1 MGMYFSRLKFRDMKK
16 AGLLPL
22 KGALQDY
29 AWGGYHYI
37 PNLLGLPAKAGQ
49 PVAELWMGTH
59 HRGKAAVVTAE
70 GEQPLDVWLTAHPE
84 ALGEKTRQQFGN
96 QLPFLFKVLD
106 VREMLS
112 IQTHPTKAQA
122 EAGYERENAAGIP
135 LDAPYRNFK
144 DRNHKPEIMVALTE
158 FWLLHGFRPLAEIA
172 QLLREV
178 PAFTPLQ
185 KDFADRDLKTLYQRI
200 MQMSQE
206 RVDAM
211 LEPLYQQLKAVPPQ
225 SKAQPGYWALRAM
238 NEQQGSSYDRGVFS
252 IYLFNLVQLQPGQGI
267 YQAAGIPHAYL
278 EGVNVELMANS
289 DNVFRGGLTPKHVD
303 VEQLLQHILLEPV
316 YPSRIEGDRIGD
328 YETAYPTSAPD
339 FQLNKIELPAN
350 ATYACQPSSVE
361 ILLLLQGKITVEG
374 HSYGR
379 GRIWV
384 APAGQPY
391 RFSAA
396 ASSVLY
402 KAFVP

>member
-1 MGMYFSRLKFRDMKK
+1 MRKT
-16 AGLLPL
+16 GLLPL

-59 HRGKAAVVTAE
+59 HRGKATVVTAE
-70 GEQPLDVWLTAHPE
+70 GEQPLDRWLTAHPE
-84 ALGEKTRQQFGN
+84 ALGEKTRQQFGD

-122 EAGYERENAAGIP
+122 EAGYERENAAGVP
-135 LDAPYRNFK
+135 LDAPHRNFK

-172 QLLREV
+172 QLLKEV
-178 PAFTPLQ
+178 TAFNPLQ
-185 KDFADRDLKTLYQRI
+185 SDFADGNLTMLYQRI
-200 MQMSQE
+200 MQMPQD
-206 RVDAM
+206 RVDA
-211 LEPLYQQLKAVPPQ
+211 LLAPLHKELKAKPPQ
-225 SKAQPGYWALRAM
+225 PKTKPGYWALRAM
-238 NEQQGSSYDRGVFS
+238 NKQQGSHYDRGVFS
-252 IYLFNLVQLQPGQGI
+252 IYLFNLVHLQPGQGI

-303 VEQLLQHILLEPV
+303 VEQLLQHIVLESV
-316 YPSRIEGDRIGD
+316 HPSRIEGDKIGD
-328 YETAYPTSAPD
+328 YEIAYPTSAPD
-339 FQLNKIELPAN
+339 FQLNKIELPAT
-350 ATYACQPSSVE
+350 ATYAHQPSSME
-361 ILLLLQGKITVEG
+361 ILLLIEG
-374 HSYGR
+374 EAKVGEKRFGR
-379 GRIWV
+379 GHIWI
-384 APAGQPY
+384 APAGQSY
-391 RFSAA
+391 RLDAA
-396 ASSVLY
+396 TPSVLF

>member
-1 MGMYFSRLKFRDMKK
+1 MGKV
-16 AGLLPL
+16 GLLPL
-22 KGALQDY
+22 RGVLQNY
-29 AWGGYHYI
+29 AWGGYHFI
-37 PNLLGLPAKAGQ
+37 PDLLGQPAKAGQ

-59 HRGKAAVVTAE
+59 HRGKAVVVTAE
-70 GEQPLDVWLTAHPE
+70 GEQPLDAWLAAHPE

-135 LDAPYRNFK
+135 LDAPHRNFK

-172 QLLREV
+172 QLLKELK
-178 PAFTPLQ
+178 ALAPLQ
-185 KDFADRDLKTLYQRI
+185 SDFAGGGLTRLYPRI
-200 MQMSQE
+200 MQMPQD
-206 RVDAM
+206 RVDA
-211 LEPLYQQLKAVPPQ
+211 LLAPLHQQLKAMPPQ
-225 SKAQPGYWALRAM
+225 SKAKPGYWALRAM
-238 NEQQGSSYDRGVFS
+238 NQQTGSHYDRGVFS
-252 IYLFNLVQLQPGQGI
+252 IYLFNLLHLRPGQGI

-289 DNVFRGGLTPKHVD
+289 DNVFRGGLSPKHID
-303 VEQLLQHILLEPV
+303 AEQLLQHITLEPV
-316 YPSRIEGDRIGD
+316 HPLRIEGEKVGD
-328 YETAYPTSAPD
+328 YEIAYPTSAPD
-339 FQLNKIELPAN
+339 FQLNKIELPAA
-350 ATYACQPSSVE
+350 ATYTCQPSSVE
-361 ILLLLQGKITVEG
+361 MLLLLQGEITIEG
-374 HSYGR
+374 QPYGS
-379 GRIWV
+379 GFIGM

-396 ASSVLY
+396 APSILY
-402 KAFVP
+402 KALVP